1 MARKPPNRLI
11 QCRTLRGGPGAFP
24 ASELR
29 FRPAAYG
36 IALDGEGRVL
46 LGRSAF
52 HGRWELPGGAVE
64 PWETLTEGLAREYQ
78 EETGLQPV
86 VGEPVGFDE
95 AFIAFFQYPFHSLR
109 FFYRVTV
116 DPTHPLVPQAGE
128 VRELQWLPVASLTE
142 EALAHGQLAFIRRAM
157 AGQD

>member
-1 MARKPPNRLI
+1 MTHKPPNRLI
-11 QCRTLRGGPGAFP
+11 RCRNLQDRSREFP
-24 ASELR
+24 AGQLR

-46 LGRSAF
+46 LGRSVF

-78 EETGLQPV
+78 EETGLQPAV
-86 VGEPVGFDE
+86 DEPVGFDE
-95 AFIAFFQYPFHSLR
+95 AFIAFFRYPFHSLR

-116 DPTHPLVPQAGE
+116 DPTQPLVPQAAE
-128 VRELQWLPVASLTE
+128 VQELQWLPVESLTE
-142 EALAHGQLAFIRRAM
+142 EELVHGHLAFIRRAM
-157 AGQD
+157 GGPG

>member
-1 MARKPPNRLI
+1 MTRKPPNRLI
-11 QCRTLRGGPGAFP
+11 QCRTLRGGRRQFP
-24 ASELR
+24 AGQLR

-36 IALDGEGRVL
+36 IALDGKGRVL
-46 LGRSAF
+46 LGRSVF
-52 HGRWELPGGAVE
+52 HGLWELPGGAVE

-116 DPTHPLVPQAGE
+116 DPTQPLAPQAGE
-128 VRELQWLPVASLTE
+128 IQELQWVPVATLTD
-142 EALAHGQLAFIRRAM
+142 EALAHGQLPFILRALD
-157 AGQD
+157 ARG